1 MITKQISQERYFKKL
16 ITKQDTKVES
26 QENLQTATL
35 LSKMDVCIEKV
46 DQELSRAEQIIK
58 KQDIRLQKL
67 KLIHKTLDNL
77 EYNYQQKILKSY
89 GIQGLDSNK
98 KDLLMIDD
106 SKLLNNHVKDELNKL
121 INVKGEKIEW
131 QENWQTL
138 LSKIDACIEKID
150 QELSNAEQIIKEQD
164 IRLHQLKSIHNTLD
178 NLEHNYKQKIYLK
191 DANAFISEQ
200 KENSFVRLILKLEK
214 HRSTLDT
221 ALKVLTSNK
230 LSVENQDIK
239 IRDLLDTTYKADNVN
254 NLEII
259 VCDTFNIIHKVKKL
273 IDNTSKTKD
282 GDAILTANQHVL
294 KLFEKIVFNLQSNK
308 IILDY
313 AKQNLGKSY
322 LKLFSEDKQVDLN
335 CNLESVKDQ
344 NTEDVPILNSKTEK
358 LVNKDEEIADNE
370 IIHKNSSTYLQ
381 IYNSDLKEIKSI
393 MRDIKEIS
401 ETTEYSNAEC
411 NNAIKR
417 VAIEQINTCISKCD
431 TICNTEKENQ
441 NSDSEITL
449 EEWKQMTECTKEDSK
464 TGQNNLNEHTTFFDK
479 AKEAVVTVASSFFKL
494 FLPIE
499 VTNKNSFHEIQDIDI
514 TSRFELLDI
523 SENDTET
530 IGEVL

>member
-1 MITKQISQERYFKKL
+1 MITKQISQKRYFGKL
-16 ITKQDTKVES
+16 ITKQAMKVES

-46 DQELSRAEQIIK
+46 DQELFRAEQIIK

-89 GIQGLDSNK
+89 GMQGLDSNK

-106 SKLLNNHVKDELNKL
+106 SKLLNNHVKDELSKL
-121 INVKGEKIEW
+121 INVKGKKIEW
-131 QENWQTL
+131 QKTWQTL

-164 IRLHQLKSIHNTLD
+164 IRLHQLKSIHKALD

-200 KENSFVRLILKLEK
+200 KENYFVHLILKKLET

-221 ALKVLTSNK
+221 ALQILTSNK
-230 LSVENQDIK
+230 LSSENRDIK
-239 IRDLLDTTYKADNVN
+239 IRDLLDTTYKAENVN
-254 NLEII
+254 NLEVIL
-259 VCDTFNIIHKVKKL
+259 CDTFNIIHKVKKL

-282 GDAILTANQHVL
+282 GDAILAQHVL
-294 KLFEKIVFNLQSNK
+294 EIFEKIVANLQSNQ

-322 LKLFSEDKQVDLN
+322 LKLFSEDKKVDLN
-335 CNLESVKDQ
+335 CSLESTKAQ

-358 LVNKDEEIADNE
+358 LVNKNEEIADNE
-370 IIHKNSSTYLQ
+370 IIHKNSSAYLQ

-393 MRDIKEIS
+393 MRDIKEIA
-401 ETTEYSNAEC
+401 ETEYSNDEY

-417 VAIEQINTCISKCD
+417 AAIEQIDTCISKCD
-431 TICNTEKENQ
+431 TICNPEKENQ
-441 NSDSEITL
+441 NSDGEITL
-449 EEWKQMTECTKEDSK
+449 EEWKKMTECTKENSK
-464 TGQNNLNEHTTFFDK
+464 TEQNNLNEHTTFFDK

-494 FLPIE
+494 FLPIA
-499 VTNKNSFHEIQDIDI
+499 VNNKNSVHETQDLDI
-514 TSRFELLDI
+514 SSSFELLDI
-523 SENDTET
+523 NENDTEA

>member
-1 MITKQISQERYFKKL
+1 MITKQISQERYFGKL
-16 ITKQDTKVES
+16 ITKQATKVES
-26 QENLQTATL
+26 QENLQAATL

-46 DQELSRAEQIIK
+46 DQELSRAGQIIK

-77 EYNYQQKILKSY
+77 EYNYKQKILKSY

-98 KDLLMIDD
+98 QDLLMIDD

-164 IRLHQLKSIHNTLD
+164 IRLHQLKSIYKTLD

-200 KENSFVRLILKLEK
+200 KENYFVHLILKKLET

-221 ALKVLTSNK
+221 ALQILTSNK
-230 LSVENQDIK
+230 LSAENRDIK
-239 IRDLLDTTYKADNVN
+239 IRDLLDTTYKAENVN

-282 GDAILTANQHVL
+282 GDAILAQHVL
-294 KLFEKIVFNLQSNK
+294 EIFEKIVANLQSNK

-335 CNLESVKDQ
+335 CSLESTKAQ

-393 MRDIKEIS
+393 MHDIKEIA

-417 VAIEQINTCISKCD
+417 AAIDQIDTCISKCD
-431 TICNTEKENQ
+431 TICNSEKENQ

-449 EEWKQMTECTKEDSK
+449 EGWKQMTECTKEDSK
-464 TGQNNLNEHTTFFDK
+464 TEQNNLNEHTTFFDK

-499 VTNKNSFHEIQDIDI
+499 VNNKNSFHEIQDIDI
-514 TSRFELLDI
+514 ASRFELLDI

>member
-1 MITKQISQERYFKKL
+1 MITKQISQERYFGKL
-16 ITKQDTKVES
+16 ITKQATKVES
-26 QENLQTATL
+26 QKNLQAATL

-98 KDLLMIDD
+98 KDILMIDD
-106 SKLLNNHVKDELNKL
+106 SKLLNNHVKDELSKL
-121 INVKGEKIEW
+121 INVKGKKIEW
-131 QENWQTL
+131 QKTWQTL
-138 LSKIDACIEKID
+138 LSKIDGCIEKID

-164 IRLHQLKSIHNTLD
+164 IRLHQLKSIHKTLD
-178 NLEHNYKQKIYLK
+178 NLEHNYKHKICQK

-230 LSVENQDIK
+230 LSVENQDMK
-239 IRDLLDTTYKADNVN
+239 IRDLLDSTYKADNVN

-335 CNLESVKDQ
+335 CSLESLKDQ

-358 LVNKDEEIADNE
+358 LVNKDEEIENNE

-393 MRDIKEIS
+393 MRDIKEIA
-401 ETTEYSNAEC
+401 ETEYSNDEY

-417 VAIEQINTCISKCD
+417 AAIEQIDTCISKCD
-431 TICNTEKENQ
+431 TICNPEKENQ
-441 NSDSEITL
+441 NSDGKITL
-449 EEWKQMTECTKEDSK
+449 EEWKKMTECTKENSK
-464 TGQNNLNEHTTFFDK
+464 TEQNNLNEHTTFFDK

-499 VTNKNSFHEIQDIDI
+499 VNNKNSVHETQDLDI
-514 TSRFELLDI
+514 SSSFELLDI
-523 SENDTET
+523 NENDTEA

>member
-1 MITKQISQERYFKKL
+1 MITKQISQKRYFKKL
-16 ITKQDTKVES
+16 ITKQATKVES

-46 DQELSRAEQIIK
+46 DQELFRAEQIIK

-67 KLIHKTLDNL
+67 KLIHKTLDNF
-77 EYNYQQKILKSY
+77 EHNYKQKILQSY
-89 GIQGLDSNK
+89 GIKGLDSNK
-98 KDLLMIDD
+98 KDLLMMTDD
-106 SKLLNNHVKDELNKL
+106 AELLNNHVKDELSKL
-121 INVKGEKIEW
+121 INVKGKKIEW
-131 QENWQTL
+131 QKTWQTL

-164 IRLHQLKSIHNTLD
+164 IRLQKLKLIHKTLD
-178 NLEHNYKQKIYLK
+178 NLEHNYNQKIYLK

-200 KENSFVRLILKLEK
+200 KENYFVHLILKKLET

-221 ALKVLTSNK
+221 ALQILTSNK
-230 LSVENQDIK
+230 LSAENRDIK
-239 IRDLLDTTYKADNVN
+239 IRDLLDTTYKAENVN
-254 NLEII
+254 NLEVI

-282 GDAILTANQHVL
+282 GDAILAQHVL
-294 KLFEKIVFNLQSNK
+294 EIFEKIVANLQSNQ

-322 LKLFSEDKQVDLN
+322 LKLFSEHKQVDLN
-335 CNLESVKDQ
+335 CSLESLKDQ

-358 LVNKDEEIADNE
+358 LVNKDEEIENNE

-393 MRDIKEIS
+393 MRDIKEIA
-401 ETTEYSNAEC
+401 ETEYSNDEC

-417 VAIEQINTCISKCD
+417 AAIEQIDTCISKCD
-431 TICNTEKENQ
+431 TICNPEKENQ
-441 NSDSEITL
+441 NSDGEITL
-449 EEWKQMTECTKEDSK
+449 EEWKKMTECTKENSK
-464 TGQNNLNEHTTFFDK
+464 TEQNNLNEHTTFFDK

-499 VTNKNSFHEIQDIDI
+499 VTNKNSVHETQDLDI
-514 TSRFELLDI
+514 SSSFELLDI
-523 SENDTET
+523 NENDTEA

>member
-1 MITKQISQERYFKKL
+1 MITKQISQKRYFGKL
-16 ITKQDTKVES
+16 ITKQAMKVES
-26 QENLQTATL
+26 QENLQAATL

-77 EYNYQQKILKSY
+77 EYNYQQKILQFY
-89 GIQGLDSNK
+89 GIKGLDSNK
-98 KDLLMIDD
+98 KDLLMMTDD
-106 SKLLNNHVKDELNKL
+106 GKLLNNHIKDELSKL
-121 INVKGEKIEW
+121 INVKGKKIEW
-131 QENWQTL
+131 HKTWQTL

-164 IRLHQLKSIHNTLD
+164 IRLHQLKSTHKTLD

-200 KENSFVRLILKLEK
+200 KENYFVHLILKKLET

-221 ALKVLTSNK
+221 ALQILTSNK
-230 LSVENQDIK
+230 LSAENQDIK
-239 IRDLLDTTYKADNVN
+239 IRDLLDTTYKAENVN

-259 VCDTFNIIHKVKKL
+259 ICDTFNIIHKVKKL

-282 GDAILTANQHVL
+282 GDAILAQHVL
-294 KLFEKIVFNLQSNK
+294 EIFEKIVANLQSNQ

-335 CNLESVKDQ
+335 CSLESTKAQ

-358 LVNKDEEIADNE
+358 LVNKNEEIADNE
-370 IIHKNSSTYLQ
+370 IIHKNSSAYLQ

-393 MRDIKEIS
+393 MRDIKEIA
-401 ETTEYSNAEC
+401 ETEYSNDEY

-417 VAIEQINTCISKCD
+417 AAIEQIDTCISKCD
-431 TICNTEKENQ
+431 TICNPEKENQ
-441 NSDSEITL
+441 NSDGKITL
-449 EEWKQMTECTKEDSK
+449 EEWKKMTECTKENSK
-464 TGQNNLNEHTTFFDK
+464 TEQNNLNEHTTFFDK

-499 VTNKNSFHEIQDIDI
+499 VNNKNSVHETQDLDI
-514 TSRFELLDI
+514 SSSFELLDI
-523 SENDTET
+523 NENDTEA
-530 IGEVL
+530 IG